1 MKECHTSN
9 DYSMQSFLPHKC
21 AESSGKQRSSPQTW
35 RAPTKGRTQEKQTKT
50 KTPTTLKIII
60 IVTLIIIIIINA
72 LSPRLMTQPFPKAGN
87 RLVGIMSAVNCSDTM
102 VASEVFVQIRSWILT
117 EWGWGLLELPG
128 VDYPIA
134 CNFY

>member
-1 MKECHTSN
+1 MWKVPENNAH
-9 DYSMQSFLPHKC
+9 LPKPGEHQQK
-21 AESSGKQRSSPQTW
+21 GK
-35 RAPTKGRTQEKQTKT
+35 TQEKQTKT

-60 IVTLIIIIIINA
+60 IVTLIIIIIIIIIINA
-72 LSPRLMTQPFPKAGN
+72 LSPGLMTQPFPKAGN